1 MRTGEFMTDSASQH
15 EPVRHTQGPVFG
27 AASTLSDTFLARLV
41 AELDDETV
49 TAIILHGSYARGD
62 AMPPYSD
69 VDLVR
74 VLKDFPGHKEQKRY
88 IYRDGYLLSISTRPL
103 SLYRERFTLP
113 QWAIFIVSGIR
124 EARILLDKEGAFRK
138 LQQEALAFRW
148 EPLQAAADT
157 YASQMLMEETEI
169 VHKTLRALL
178 LHDAIALADML
189 QDLFTAATE
198 AVAVQRGVLISS
210 GNTYFHEVQQAV
222 GQDSLW
228 TRYHLRAAGIASNPP
243 PSIENRSIAAL
254 RLYQETVR
262 LLHPAFDLEQR
273 EVVEQAVQVIEQ
285 ALSQAE
291 RA

>member
-1 MRTGEFMTDSASQH
+1 MTNSASEY
-15 EPVRHTQGPVFG
+15 EPIRNTQWPVSS
-27 AASTLSDTFLARLV
+27 AASTLPDDFLAQLV

-243 PSIENRSIAAL
+243 PSIENRSIAAP
-254 RLYQETVR
+254 RLYQETIR
-262 LLHPAFDLEQR
+262 LLQPYLHPEHK
-273 EVVEQAVQVIEQ
+273 EVIEPLMDIIEQ
-285 ALSQAE
+285 TLFQGKIA
-291 RA
+291 